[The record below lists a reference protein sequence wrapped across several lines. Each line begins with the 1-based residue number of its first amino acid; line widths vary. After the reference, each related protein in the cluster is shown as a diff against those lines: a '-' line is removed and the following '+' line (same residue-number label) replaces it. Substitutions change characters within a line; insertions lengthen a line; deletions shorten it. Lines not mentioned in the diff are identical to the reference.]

1 MESKNMQYNGISWII
16 KEENF
21 LNFYKLTAY
30 IIPYKFTH
38 RYKVY
43 IWLNWEHCSCSF
55 CILEVTDLKTIHSQ
69 IEDYVKNNYANI
81 FTLPRFVKILKE
93 LELPY
98 TTTFSFVNMATLN
111 VNVREDNIAELIK
124 KYQDLLNNE
133 WKMLI
138 PFKRIQKYTKQ
149 NGLENT
155 KSQ

>member
-1 MESKNMQYNGISWII
+1 MQYNGSWII

-30 IIPYKFTH
+30 IIPYKFTY
-38 RYKVY
+38 RYKVD
-43 IWLNWEHCSCSF
+43 IWLDWEHCSCFF
-55 CILEVTDLKTIHSQ
+55 CILEVTDLKTIHNQ
-69 IEDYVKNNYANI
+69 IEDYVKKNYTNI
-81 FTLPRFVKILKE
+81 FALPRFVKILKE
-93 LELPY
+93 LEIPY
-98 TTTFSFVNMATLN
+98 TTTFSFINMVTLN
-111 VNVREDNIAELIK
+111 VDVREDNIAELIK